1 MLYRPGLKRRKIST
15 EDNLAYGMNIPQRK
29 AVESK
34 GDYEVPQYIE
44 PAPLQAPAATEEG
57 VYEGLY

>member
-15 EDNLAYGMNIPQRK
+15 EDNLAYGMNIPQRM

-34 GDYEVPQYIE
+34 GDYEVIQ
-44 PAPLQAPAATEEG
+44 PAALQAPAATEEG